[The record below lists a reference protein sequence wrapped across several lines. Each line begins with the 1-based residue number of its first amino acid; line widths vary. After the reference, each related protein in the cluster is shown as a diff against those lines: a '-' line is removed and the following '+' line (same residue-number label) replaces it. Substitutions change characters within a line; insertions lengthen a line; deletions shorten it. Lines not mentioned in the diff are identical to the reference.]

1 MSEKQLNTVEI
12 EFTSKGADELHK
24 QFKQLTKD
32 INKTTKALKKMNHE
46 LKEVTRSC
54 GCKYKTN

>member
-24 QFKQLTKD
+24 RFKQLTKD

-46 LKEVTRSC
+46 LEVLATHQTK
-54 GCKYKTN
+54 G

>member
-1 MSEKQLNTVEI
+1 MSEKQLNTVKI
-12 EFTSKGADELHK
+12 EFASKGADELHK

-46 LKEVTRSC
+46 LEVLATHQAK
-54 GCKYKTN
+54 G

>member
-46 LKEVTRSC
+46 LEALATHQAK
-54 GCKYKTN
+54 N